1 MSVRLYLDDPDLLEF
16 DATVV
21 DRRLVAG
28 EHAVV
33 LDRTAF
39 YPEGG
44 GQPWDTGSLG
54 GAAVRKV
61 VYDGDTVLHFLD
73 RELAETRV
81 RGRVDAA
88 RRRDHM
94 QQHHGQHLLSRAVLE
109 VAGGRTTS
117 FHLGA
122 NDSSIDIDKELSPQ
136 QVAAAESRVN
146 DVIWENRP
154 VSVRTVTRAQAEAIG
169 VQAAAE
175 AGDAIRLVEAEGFDL
190 QPCGGTHPRSTAA
203 VGVVLVTGQERYK
216 SGSRLHFVCGMRA
229 LEVSRQRRDTL
240 ARIGSALSAPPEETA
255 AAVERA
261 LARTADAEKAQ
272 QALMKRLVELEAERL
287 RAAHGDG
294 IVRARLDGWAMTDL
308 RSLAQLLLGG
318 GATLVVLGGVRDGAA
333 SILMGTSRETDLR
346 PHLAAAL
353 AALGGKGGGQPRLVQ
368 GTGTN
373 TGELDGALAAAEA
386 AGRAAVSG

>member
-1 MSVRLYLDDPDLLEF
+1 MR
-16 DATVV
+16 
-21 DRRLVAG
+21 
-28 EHAVV
+28 
-33 LDRTAF
+33 
-39 YPEGG
+39 
-44 GQPWDTGSLG
+44 
-54 GAAVRKV
+54 
-61 VYDGDTVLHFLD
+61 
-73 RELAETRV
+73 
-81 RGRVDAA
+81 
-88 RRRDHM
+88 
-94 QQHHGQHLLSRAVLE
+94 
-109 VAGGRTTS
+109 
-117 FHLGA
+117 
-122 NDSSIDIDKELSPQ
+122 
-136 QVAAAESRVN
+136 
-146 DVIWENRP
+146 
-154 VSVRTVTRAQAEAIG
+154 
-169 VQAAAE
+169 
-175 AGDAIRLVEAEGFDL
+175 
-190 QPCGGTHPRSTAA
+190 
-203 VGVVLVTGQERYK
+203 
-216 SGSRLHFVCGMRA
+216 FVCGMRA

-318 GATLVVLGGVRDGAA
+318 GAMLVVLGGVREGAA